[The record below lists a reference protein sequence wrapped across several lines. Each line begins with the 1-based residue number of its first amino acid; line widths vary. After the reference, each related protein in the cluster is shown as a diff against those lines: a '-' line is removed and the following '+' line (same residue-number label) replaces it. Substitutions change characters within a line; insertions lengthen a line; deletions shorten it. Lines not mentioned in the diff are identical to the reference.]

1 MLIIY
6 YIFISFDAYSF
17 DKIAYISRPFLVQL
31 SKLNIFLEQSVG
43 DAFRSIQLILNI
55 FLLFFEDIVFLV
67 YGLDE
72 VKPAGDMLVL
82 WLGVFWGR
90 EVIVRE
96 VGREVRLFI
105 IFL

>member
-1 MLIIY
+1 MKQRIKT
-6 YIFISFDAYSF
+6 ISNNKVV
-17 DKIAYISRPFLVQL
+17 KIDEI
-31 SKLNIFLEQSVG
+31 NIHNKENIMNMQNSMG
-43 DAFRSIQLILNI
+43 KNMRSGEEETKKLILNI
-55 FLLFFEDIVFLV
+55 FLLFSEDIVFLV